1 MATLL
6 SMLIVFLTPPDPEF
20 QIIYV
25 KDPPIIV
32 APPWNP

>member
-6 SMLIVFLTPPDPEF
+6 SMLIVFLTPPDNEYPTIF
-20 QIIYV
+20 V